1 MCMPSILG
9 GECEPH
15 RALQDESEEQLKQKH
30 QELEEVKEAVHRILG
45 GLGDDPTGWKTHGEA
60 SGKLREELQVL
71 NVREPQTGP
80 RAKD

>member
-1 MCMPSILG
+1 MCLYVYIYMYICLCVCMPSILG

-45 GLGDDPTGWKTHGEA
+45 GLGDDPTG
-60 SGKLREELQVL
+60 
-71 NVREPQTGP
+71 
-80 RAKD
+80 